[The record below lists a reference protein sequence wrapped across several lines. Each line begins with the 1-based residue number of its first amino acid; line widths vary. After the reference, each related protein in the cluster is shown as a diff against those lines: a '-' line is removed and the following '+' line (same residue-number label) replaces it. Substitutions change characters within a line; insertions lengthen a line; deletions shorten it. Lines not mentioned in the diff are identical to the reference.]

1 MPTIPA
7 LFVHCMN
14 KDAQVPFFHQFEDN
28 IWTSYTKKEAYE
40 AVCGTVQR
48 LHSLGVRKGSVVAI
62 CAQTSKEWAIL
73 DLSIQSL
80 GAISVG
86 IYPTLTPKEIDAQ
99 LKDSEATV
107 LVLEDEEMYLH
118 LESVIEDNWDIMHV
132 LSFVECDRVI
142 PLLPAQP
149 DNDFFMQQVS
159 LVQEDDIACIV
170 YTSGTTGVSKG
181 VPLTHKKLVY
191 NIRSMVSFSP
201 LQGNHRS
208 FVCLP
213 LAHSLQR
220 IALYR
225 GLLEDIQ
232 GYFCSLSDLGTQ
244 FAVVRPTILVAVPRM
259 LEKMVEQVEKKAQER
274 GEKSAL
280 IVRWA
285 SLVAMKSS
293 TRRRIRWQRVLAKKI
308 VYEKIYE
315 GMGGALE
322 TIYCGGA
329 PLNPDIARW
338 FSALGVMVQEGWGL
352 SETCA
357 PATLNPHDA
366 IRLGSVG
373 RAFGSTEITLAED
386 GEILVR
392 GPGVFDGYWKQD
404 HSSCFTEDGFF
415 RTGDLGRIDDEG
427 YLWITGRK
435 KDVII
440 TSGGKNI
447 APQPIIKQLVGDGI
461 DDVVLMGNGQPY
473 LCALVIVEDS
483 QDDNFMSVVSL
494 RIAHVNQNLPRFAQI
509 KKYRILFQKEVDEHA
524 FRTPTLKLKRSKMIA
539 ANLDLYE

>member
-7 LFVHCMN
+7 LFIQCMN
-14 KDAQVPFFHQFEDN
+14 QETHLPFFHQLEDDT
-28 IWTSYTKKEAYE
+28 WVSYTKKEAYE
-40 AVCGTVQR
+40 AVSGTVQR
-48 LHSLGVRKGSVVAI
+48 LYSLGVRRGSVVAI
-62 CAQTSKEWAIL
+62 CAQTRKEWAVL

-99 LKDSEATV
+99 LRDSGATI
-107 LVLEDEEMYLH
+107 LVVEDGDMFLRLED
-118 LESVIEDNWDIMHV
+118 VIEENWDLMHV
-132 LSFVECDRVI
+132 LSFVECDHVI

-149 DNDFFMQQVS
+149 DDDFFIQQVS
-159 LVQEDDIACIV
+159 LVQESDIACIV

-181 VPLTHKKLVY
+181 VPLSHKKLVY

-201 LQGNHRS
+201 LTGSHRS

-220 IALYR
+220 VALYR
-225 GLLEDIQ
+225 GLLENIQ
-232 GYFCSLSDLGTQ
+232 GYFCPLSELGKQ
-244 FAVVRPTILVAVPRM
+244 FSVVRPTILVAVPRM
-259 LEKMVEQVEKKAQER
+259 LEKMIEQVEEKAKE
-274 GEKSAL
+274 GGDVAAL

-285 SLVAMKSS
+285 SLVAKNASI
-293 TRRRIRWQRVLAKKI
+293 RRRIRLQRALAKKL
-308 VYEKIYE
+308 VYDKIYE
-315 GMGGALE
+315 GLGGALA

-329 PLNPDIARW
+329 PLSPRVARW
-338 FSALGVMVQEGWGL
+338 FSTLGIVVQEGWGL

-357 PATLNPHDA
+357 PATLNPHDD

-373 RAFGSTEITLAED
+373 RPFGSTEIILAED

-392 GPGVFDGYWKQD
+392 GQGVFDGYWKQE
-404 HSSCFTEDGFF
+404 HSDCFTKEGFF
-415 RTGDLGRIDDEG
+415 RTGDLGRVDDDG

-435 KDVII
+435 KDLII

-447 APQPIIKQLVGDGI
+447 APQPIINQLIGDGI
-461 DDVVLMGNGQPY
+461 DDVVLMGDGQPY
-473 LCALVIVEDS
+473 VCALVIVEDAQDENSISDVSS
-483 QDDNFMSVVSL
+483 Q
-494 RIAHVNQNLPRFAQI
+494 IAKVNQTLPRFSQI
-509 KKYRILFQKEVDEHA
+509 KKYRILSQAYIDENA
-524 FRTPTLKLKRSKMIA
+524 FRTPTLKLKRAKMIA

>member
-7 LFVHCMN
+7 LFVQCMSQ
-14 KDAQVPFFHQFEDN
+14 DALLPFFYHFEDES
-28 IWTSYTKKEAYE
+28 WVSFTKKEAYE
-40 AVCGTVQR
+40 AVSGTVQR
-48 LHSLGVRKGSVVAI
+48 LHSLGVRKGSVVSI
-62 CAQTSKEWAIL
+62 CSQTRKEWAIL
-73 DLSIQSL
+73 DLAIQSL

-99 LKDSEATV
+99 LRDSGTTILVVEDEAMY
-107 LVLEDEEMYLH
+107 LRLED
-118 LESVIEDNWDIMHV
+118 VIEDNWDVMHV
-132 LSFVECDRVI
+132 LSFVECESVI

-149 DNDFFMQQVS
+149 DDDFFVQQVS
-159 LVQEDDIACIV
+159 LVQENDVACIV
-170 YTSGTTGVSKG
+170 YTSGTTGESKG

-191 NIRSMVSFSP
+191 NIRSMVAFSP
-201 LQGNHRS
+201 LSGVHRS

-225 GLLEDIQ
+225 GLIENIK

-259 LEKMVEQVEKKAQER
+259 LEKMVESVEEKAKER
-274 GEKSAL
+274 GDISAA

-285 SLVAMKSS
+285 SLVAMSPSS
-293 TRRRIRWQRVLAKKI
+293 RRRIRWQRTIAKKL
-308 VYEKIYE
+308 VYEKIYQ
-315 GMGGALE
+315 GLGSSLK

-329 PLNPDIARW
+329 PLNPRIARW
-338 FSALGVMVQEGWGL
+338 FSALDIAVQEGWGL

-357 PATLNPHDA
+357 PATINPHDG

-373 RAFGSTEITLAED
+373 RPFGSTEISITDD
-386 GEILVR
+386 GEVLVR

-404 HSSCFTEDGFF
+404 RSPYFTADGYF
-415 RTGDLGRIDDEG
+415 RTGDLGRIDDDG

-435 KDVII
+435 KDLII

-447 APQPIIKQLVGDGI
+447 APQPIINRLLGDGI
-461 DDVVLMGNGQPY
+461 DDVVVMGDGQPY
-473 LCALVIVEDS
+473 LCALVIVDKTSIES
-483 QDDNFMSVVSL
+483 FISVVSA
-494 RIAHVNQNLPRFAQI
+494 RIDQVNQTLPRYAQI
-509 KKYRILFQKEVDEHA
+509 KKYRILSQAEVDEKD

-539 ANLDLYE
+539 ANRDLYE

>member
-28 IWTSYTKKEAYE
+28 AWTSHTKKEAYE
-40 AVCGTVQR
+40 AVSGTVQR
-48 LHSLGVRKGSVVAI
+48 LYSLGVRKGTVVAI
-62 CAQTSKEWAIL
+62 CAQTSTEWAVL

-86 IYPTLTPKEIDAQ
+86 IYPTLTPTEIDAQ
-99 LKDSEATV
+99 LRDSGATV
-107 LVLEDEEMYLH
+107 LVVEDEAMYLR
-118 LESVIEDNWDIMHV
+118 LESVVEDNWDILHV
-132 LSFVECDRVI
+132 LSFTASDCVL

-149 DNDFFMQQVS
+149 DDDFFMQQVA
-159 LVQEDDIACIV
+159 LVQESDVACIV

-201 LQGNHRS
+201 LHGNHRS

-220 IALYR
+220 VALYR
-225 GLLEDIQ
+225 GLLENIQ
-232 GYFCSLSDLGTQ
+232 GYFCSLSDLGEQ
-244 FAVVRPTILVAVPRM
+244 FSVVQPTVLLAVPRM

-274 GEKSAL
+274 GELSAFV
-280 IVRWA
+280 VRWA

-293 TRRRIRWQRVLAKKI
+293 PRRRIRWQRVLAKMM
-308 VYEKIYE
+308 VYEKIYK
-315 GMGGALE
+315 GLGGALE

-329 PLNPDIARW
+329 PLNPRVARW
-338 FSALGVMVQEGWGL
+338 FSALGIAVQEGWGL

-357 PATLNPHDA
+357 PATLNPHDG

-373 RAFGSTEITLAED
+373 RPFGSTEITLAED
-386 GEILVR
+386 EEVLVR
-392 GPGVFDGYWKQD
+392 GPGVFDGYWKQERT
-404 HSSCFTEDGFF
+404 SSFTDDGFF
-415 RTGDLGRIDDEG
+415 RTGDLGRIDDDG

-435 KDVII
+435 KDLII

-447 APQPIIKQLVGDGI
+447 APQPIINQLLGDGI
-461 DDVVLMGNGQPY
+461 DDVVLMGDGQPY
-473 LCALVIVEDS
+473 LCALVVI
-483 QDDNFMSVVSL
+483 DNAKDERCVSAVSD
-494 RIAHVNQNLPRFAQI
+494 RIARINQKLPRFSQI
-509 KKYRILFQKEVDEHA
+509 KKYRILSQKDVDEYA
-524 FRTPTLKLKRSKMIA
+524 YRTPTLKLKRSKMIA
-539 ANLDLYE
+539 SNLDLYG